1 MDSTAN
7 KELSRTDKK
16 TTRGRKGRPKA
27 GHPMMTPD
35 QFRKALLILHPK
47 HGRQRWFARTVG
59 LNESHVRRYL
69 SAARGI
75 PAPMTLLIAH
85 LILRKEEGQPIEIN
99 VEEVIKRVEGG

>member
-1 MDSTAN
+1 MDSTAT
-7 KELSRTDKK
+7 KASVITDKK

-75 PAPMTLLIAH
+75 PAPMTLLITH
-85 LILRKEEGQPIEIN
+85 LVLRKEEGLPIKID
-99 VEEVIKRVEGG
+99 VEEVIKRVEGE